1 MNNYWDAPYRWNG
14 VMQSPGAGGSVA
26 ADNMLNVGPQ
36 GIPAVTAPAAPQA
49 KPNNGGGAFWKILG
63 TIGDGLAVAG
73 GAKPVYMPAML
84 DLQEKVNEE
93 RKTQAALAQQ
103 AAAYAGMGAT
113 PAEVKFLQSGGKWS
127 DIHPAMG
134 EFERTLQASG
144 IQPGTAEWQA
154 NMARRRDNMLD
165 PITSVPLPNGEIYM
179 GPRSGLVQAA
189 TGLAPSAPDMPT
201 INSPSDAMK
210 LPPGTRFRMPDGR
223 IGTVPGGPTQ
233 PASGGFR

>member
-93 RKTQAALAQQ
+93 RKTQAALAARQSALSNSGLSQNQQ
-103 AAAYAGMGAT
+103 SLVMNGLAKVTDFGPAKEDALSAHIRLAGYDPSSPEGQQIARGIL
-113 PAEVKFLQSGGKWS
+113 ARE
-127 DIHPAMG
+127 
-134 EFERTLQASG
+134 ASG
-144 IQPGTAEWQA
+144 QGNLVGSPETGYRWMYPPSQ
-154 NMARRRDNMLD
+154 
-165 PITSVPLPNGEIYM
+165 PLPWDR
-179 GPRSGLVQAA
+179 PS
-189 TGLAPSAPDMPT
+189 PSA
-201 INSPSDAMK
+201 DAIAMLK
-210 LPPGTRFRMPDGR
+210 AHPETADQFKSKFGIDPQQYL
-223 IGTVPGGPTQ
+223 GGPTQ

>member
-84 DLQEKVNEE
+84 DLQQKVDEE
-93 RKTQAALAQQ
+93 RKTQAAIAARTQ
-103 AAAYAGMGAT
+103 ALIDNGAT
-113 PAEVKFLQSGGKWS
+113 PTQARAMTIGGAPYADVIGKPRAAFSHYDKDNAGNILGFRDDGSHEVLNVDPNEKWIFQ
-127 DIHPAMG
+127 DGAML
-134 EFERTLQASG
+134 RIPNVLASR
-144 IQPGTAEWQA
+144 P
-154 NMARRRDNMLD
+154 
-165 PITSVPLPNGEIYM
+165 
-179 GPRSGLVQAA
+179 
-189 TGLAPSAPDMPT
+189 APSPDA
-201 INSPSDAMK
+201 IAMLK
-210 LPPGTRFRMPDGR
+210 AHPETADQFKSKFGIDPQQYL
-223 IGTVPGGPTQ
+223 GGPTQ
-233 PASGGFR
+233 PASGGFRYR